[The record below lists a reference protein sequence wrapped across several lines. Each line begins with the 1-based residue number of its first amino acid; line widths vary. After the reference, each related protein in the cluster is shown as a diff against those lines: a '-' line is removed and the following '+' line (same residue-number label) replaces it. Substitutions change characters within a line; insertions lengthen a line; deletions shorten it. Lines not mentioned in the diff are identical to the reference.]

1 MHPEVQREKD
11 AAFSWWQK
19 VGTGMKLQN
28 RYRATSHESHEI
40 FLLQTVTLL
49 VTNTWRVYLL
59 IYSRSIVSK
68 MRDNPDFG
76 VAISAAV
83 YESGQHQVDFSVTR
97 HGDACCYVGFAVPSI
112 DLDRSKCPPP
122 IRNINFKALSL
133 ALALFLARSGS
144 GSRPFLF
151 RRDSM
156 SSCKQ

>member
-1 MHPEVQREKD
+1 
-11 AAFSWWQK
+11 
-19 VGTGMKLQN
+19 
-28 RYRATSHESHEI
+28 
-40 FLLQTVTLL
+40 
-49 VTNTWRVYLL
+49 
-59 IYSRSIVSK
+59 

-133 ALALFLARSGS
+133 GLALFLARSGS
-144 GSRPFLF
+144 ASCTFLF
-151 RRDSM
+151 RRDSL
-156 SSCKQ
+156 SSLQTIQTLTQTPMPFHQLGAAVIPGVNAGITSAAA